1 MLFITKLLFRIFV
14 STLVAAF
21 LFSCSSTNSLTISVK
36 QPSPVFIPS
45 SIKKVG
51 VINRNTVIE
60 GNKKFDDLDKILSLE
75 GKNLDKEGAQQATN
89 GLYDELVQ
97 MNRFD
102 EIKLIDAQEIKSP
115 GMGVFPVTL
124 TWETIHRYCKE
135 NNVDALFFLSFY
147 DTESKIN
154 SEIIPVELDGPL
166 GVKIPAA
173 ETRITV
179 NTAIKTG
186 WRIYDPIDEIVRD
199 EFIGVERITSTGRG
213 ISPAKAAE
221 AIIGRKEA
229 VLQISNSM
237 GHNYARRIQPY
248 TTRVK
253 RNYYVKGSSNFKI
266 AKRRAQTGDWNGA
279 AELWKK
285 EVNNP
290 KTKIAGRAH
299 YNMAIINEIN
309 GDLTAAIDWASKS
322 YVDYNNKDALR
333 YLNILKYRLQQN
345 QLLENQLNGH

>member
-1 MLFITKLLFRIFV
+1 MFLITKSLLRSFATAFIAIFI
-14 STLVAAF
+14 
-21 LFSCSSTNSLTISVK
+21 FSCSPTNNLTIGVK

-45 SIKKVG
+45 SIKKIG
-51 VINRNTVIE
+51 VINRNAVVE
-60 GNKKFDDLDKILSLE
+60 GNKKLDDLDKILSLE
-75 GKNLDKEGAQQATN
+75 GKNLDKDGAQKATE
-89 GLYDELVQ
+89 GLYDELIQ

-124 TWETIHRYCKE
+124 TWDIINRYCKE
-135 NNVDALFFLSFY
+135 NSVDALFFLSFY

-166 GVKIPAA
+166 GVKIPTA
-173 ETRITV
+173 ETRVTV
-179 NTAIKTG
+179 NTVIKTG

-199 EFIGVERITSTGRG
+199 EFVVVERITSTGRG
-213 ISPAKAAE
+213 INPVKAAE

-229 VLQISNSM
+229 VLQISNSI

-253 RNYYVKGSSNFKI
+253 RKYYVRGSSNFKI
-266 AKRRAQTGDWNGA
+266 AQRRAQTGDWNGA

-285 EVNNP
+285 EVNNS
-290 KTKIAGRAH
+290 KGKIAGRAY

-322 YVDYNNKDALR
+322 YVDYKNKDALR
-333 YLNILKYRLQQN
+333 YLNTLKHRLRQN
-345 QLLENQLNGH
+345 QVLKNQLNEN